1 MGKETRTVIVAGVG
15 GQGILLASNLLSEAA
30 MEAGYDVKKSEI
42 HGMSQRGGDVISTVR
57 FGEKVYSPIVGL
69 AGADVILAFE
79 KLEAMRNLPYLKKD
93 GTVIVND
100 YRIDPLPVA
109 SGYMEYPEGIIEYL
123 RERVKTIVLDARELA
138 EKAGNIRTMN
148 VVMLGVLSRSLDIP
162 EEIWLR
168 VIERRVPKKAIEAN
182 KVAFR
187 LGREVAEN
195 AFRGNS

>member
-1 MGKETRTVIVAGVG
+1 MGKKTTTVIVAGVG

-69 AGADVILAFE
+69 GEADVILAFE
-79 KLEAMRNLPYLKKD
+79 KLEAMRNLPYLKKE
-93 GTVIVND
+93 GMVIVND

-109 SGYMEYPEGIIEYL
+109 SGYMEYPEGIIEFL
-123 RERVKTIVLDARELA
+123 KERVKTIALDARDLA

-148 VVMLGVLSRSLDIP
+148 VVLLGVLSKNLDIP
-162 EEIWLR
+162 EEIWLQ
-168 VIERRVPKKAIEAN
+168 VIERRVPPKAIEAN

-187 LGREVAEN
+187 LGREVAEK
-195 AFRGNS
+195 AFAGA

>member
-1 MGKETRTVIVAGVG
+1 MGKKTTTVIVAGVG

-69 AGADVILAFE
+69 GEADVILAFE
-79 KLEAMRNLPYLKKD
+79 KLEAMRNLPYLKKE
-93 GTVIVND
+93 GMVIVND

-109 SGYMEYPEGIIEYL
+109 SGYMEYPEGIIEFL
-123 RERVKTIVLDARELA
+123 KERVKTIALDARELA

-148 VVMLGVLSRSLDIP
+148 VVLLGVLSKNLDIP
-162 EEIWLR
+162 EEIWLQ
-168 VIERRVPKKAIEAN
+168 VIERRVPPKAIDAN

-187 LGREVAEN
+187 LGREVAEK
-195 AFRGNS
+195 AFAGV

>member
-69 AGADVILAFE
+69 GAADVILAFE
-79 KLEAMRNLPYLKKD
+79 KLEAMRNLPYLRKD

-109 SGYMEYPEGIIEYL
+109 SGYMEYPEGIIEFL
-123 RERVKTIVLDARELA
+123 RERVKTIALDARQLA

-148 VVMLGVLSRSLDIP
+148 VVMLGVLSKSLDIP
-162 EEIWLR
+162 EETWLR
-168 VIERRVPKKAIEAN
+168 VIERRVPKKAVEAN

-195 AFRGNS
+195 AEL

>member
-148 VVMLGVLSRSLDIP
+148 VVMLGVLSKSVDIP

>member
-109 SGYMEYPEGIIEYL
+109 SGYMDYPEGIIEYL
-123 RERVKTIVLDARELA
+123 RERVKTISLDARQLA
-138 EKAGNIRTMN
+138 EKAGNIKTMN
-148 VVMLGVLSRSLDIP
+148 VVMLGVLSKSLDIP

-195 AFRGNS
+195 AEL

>member
-1 MGKETRTVIVAGVG
+1 MGKKTTTVIVAGVG

-69 AGADVILAFE
+69 GEADVILAFE
-79 KLEAMRNLPYLKKD
+79 RLEAMRNLPYLKKE
-93 GTVIVND
+93 GMVIVND

-109 SGYMEYPEGIIEYL
+109 SGYMEYPEGIIEFL
-123 RERVKTIVLDARELA
+123 EERVKTIALDARDLA

-148 VVMLGVLSRSLDIP
+148 VVLLGVLSKNLDIP
-162 EEIWLR
+162 EEIWLQ
-168 VIERRVPKKAIEAN
+168 VIERRVPPKAIEAN

-187 LGREVAEN
+187 LGREVAEK
-195 AFRGNS
+195 AFAGA

>member
-1 MGKETRTVIVAGVG
+1 MGKKTTTVIVAGVG

-69 AGADVILAFE
+69 GEADVILAFE
-79 KLEAMRNLPYLKKD
+79 KLEAMRNLPYLKKE
-93 GTVIVND
+93 GMVIVND

-109 SGYMEYPEGIIEYL
+109 SGYMEYPEGIIEFL
-123 RERVKTIVLDARELA
+123 KERVKTIALDARDLA

-148 VVMLGVLSRSLDIP
+148 VVLLGVLSKNLDIP
-162 EEIWLR
+162 EDIWLQ
-168 VIERRVPKKAIEAN
+168 VIERRVPPKAIEAN

-187 LGREVAEN
+187 LGREVAEK
-195 AFRGNS
+195 AFAGA

>member
-1 MGKETRTVIVAGVG
+1 MGKETRSVIIAGVG

-57 FGEKVYSPIVGL
+57 FGDKVYSPIVGL

-79 KLEAMRNLPYLKKD
+79 KLEALRNLPYLKKE
-93 GTVIVND
+93 GTIIVND

-109 SGYMEYPEGIIEYL
+109 SGYMEYPENTIEYL
-123 RERVKTIVLDARELA
+123 KERVKTIVLDAKELA
-138 EKAGNIRTMN
+138 LKAGNIRTMN
-148 VVMLGVLSRSLDIP
+148 VVLLGVLSKSLDIP
-162 EEIWLR
+162 EDIWLK
-168 VIERRVPKKAIEAN
+168 VIERRVPPKAIEAN
-182 KVAFR
+182 KIAFR

-195 AFRGNS
+195 AEL

>member
-69 AGADVILAFE
+69 GMADVILAFE
-79 KLEAMRNLPYLKKD
+79 KLEAMRNLPYLKKE

-109 SGYMEYPEGIIEYL
+109 SGYMKYPEGIIEFL
-123 RERVKTIVLDARELA
+123 KERVKTIALDARALA
-138 EKAGNIRTMN
+138 EQAGNIRTMN
-148 VVMLGVLSRSLDIP
+148 VVMLGVLSKSLDIP
-162 EEIWLR
+162 EETWLR
-168 VIERRVPKKAIEAN
+168 VIERRVPPKAIEAN

-187 LGREVAEN
+187 LGREVAEK
-195 AFRGNS
+195 AFA

>member
-1 MGKETRTVIVAGVG
+1 MGKKTTTVIVAGVG

-69 AGADVILAFE
+69 GEADVILAFE
-79 KLEAMRNLPYLKKD
+79 KLEAMRNLPYLKKE
-93 GTVIVND
+93 GMVIVND

-109 SGYMEYPEGIIEYL
+109 SGDMEYPEGIIEFL
-123 RERVKTIVLDARELA
+123 KERVKTIALDARDLA

-148 VVMLGVLSRSLDIP
+148 VVLLGVLSKNLDIP
-162 EEIWLR
+162 EEIWLQ
-168 VIERRVPKKAIEAN
+168 VIERRVPPKAIEAN

-187 LGREVAEN
+187 LGREVAEK
-195 AFRGNS
+195 AFAGA

>member
-1 MGKETRTVIVAGVG
+1 MGKKTTTVIVAGVG

-69 AGADVILAFE
+69 GEADVILAFE
-79 KLEAMRNLPYLKKD
+79 RLEAMRNLPYLKKE
-93 GTVIVND
+93 GMVIVND

-109 SGYMEYPEGIIEYL
+109 SGDMEYPEGIIEFL
-123 RERVKTIVLDARELA
+123 KERVKTIALDARDLA

-148 VVMLGVLSRSLDIP
+148 VVLLGVLSKNLDIP
-162 EEIWLR
+162 EEIWLQ
-168 VIERRVPKKAIEAN
+168 VIERRVPPKAIEAN

-187 LGREVAEN
+187 LGREVAEK
-195 AFRGNS
+195 AFSGA